1 MDTMINEK
9 FLTARWNNWLTL
21 LMGIP
26 LLVFGII
33 FFTTDAMSD
42 FSGFV
47 VMVVA
52 GAVY

>member
-1 MDTMINEK
+1 MTRER

-21 LMGIP
+21 TMGIP
-26 LLVFGII
+26 ILIFGIV
-33 FFTTDAMSD
+33 FLSTDLMSD

-47 VMVVA
+47 TVFVA